1 MPDIW
6 SSAHSGGVNNEV
18 VVESASTL
26 HGQLQ
31 RGLGRAARRA
41 AERRGAGEYVYDC
54 LRRDPRWDR
63 QIESRGLYYARLMVG
78 LELPVGPL
86 ADHLFDPADQAEED
100 GRRPGLRVGLALE
113 TLADMVRLS
122 RREAAEPLRRYADG
136 GAHWFDALKLLVELR
151 DPALTWDLDDL
162 ADGRCEDHE
171 LAELAWDTANPVV
184 EMWAA
189 RKPRVAAALAE
200 RRDRMARRPAGRF
213 RDPRN
218 GFAREREAGAGDG
231 GPPSDSELVELAR
244 RSDDMAVAAL
254 FELGRRRVPALL
266 DLAEELL
273 PQRKPRWIGT
283 IGKAV
288 EFYGP
293 EALPRA
299 RVWATSQG
307 PCSYVGRRMIANHG
321 TRQDIPLLMDDLTDA
336 LDREDWYAVA
346 EPVEGLGRLRAGQ
359 AVPLLKSA
367 WTDTEYSYLR
377 RLILTALIRTAPH
390 TAEAYTIEGLWDCE
404 EPVRLTAT
412 EAAPITEETRT
423 RLQRLQNDVPES
435 TEVRASAASRLAH

>member
-1 MPDIW
+1 M
-6 SSAHSGGVNNEV
+6 NNEV

-63 QIESRGLYYARLMVG
+63 QCESRGLYYARLMVD
-78 LELPVGPL
+78 LELPVGPV
-86 ADHLFDPADQAEED
+86 ADHLFDPADHLDED
-100 GRRPGLRVGLALE
+100 GRWQGLRVGLALE
-113 TLADMVRLS
+113 TLADLVRLS
-122 RREAAEPLRRYADG
+122 RREAAEPLRRYAHE
-136 GAHWFDALKLLVELR
+136 GAHWFEALEQLVKLR

-162 ADGRCEDHE
+162 VDSHCDDRD
-171 LAELAWDTANPVV
+171 LDDLVWDVGNPVL

-189 RKPRVAAALAE
+189 RKPRVAAALAKQRE
-200 RRDRMARRPAGRF
+200 RKARRPAGRM
-213 RDPRN
+213 RDPRDR
-218 GFAREREAGAGDG
+218 FARAGGAAGVGGGEG
-231 GPPSDSELVELAR
+231 GPSDTELVELAR
-244 RSDDMAVAAL
+244 QGDDTAIAAL

-273 PQRKPRWIGT
+273 PQRKPRWIGAV
-283 IGKAV
+283 GRAV

-299 RVWATSQG
+299 RVWAASPG
-307 PCSYVGRRMIANHG
+307 PCSYVGLRMVANHG
-321 TRQDIPLLMDDLTDA
+321 TRQDIPLLMDELTDA
-336 LDREDWYAVA
+336 LDREDWGSAA

-367 WTDTEYSYLR
+367 WSDSEYAFLR
-377 RLILTALIRTAPH
+377 RRILTALIRTAPH
-390 TAEAYTIEGLWDCE
+390 TAESYTVEGLWDCE
-404 EPVRLTAT
+404 EPVRQTAA
-412 EAAPITEETRT
+412 EFAPITEETRT
-423 RLQRLQNDVPES
+423 RLQRLAQDVPES
-435 TEVRASAASRLAH
+435 PEVRASAAARLAH